1 MSKQQP
7 DKQSEHRTNQGVEAR
22 WFQAWYSDGGF
33 WSDFGYDGL
42 SVVFDVPLDALQT
55 LPEEQKRSLM
65 RLLRLLA
72 ESPNSTLHEQVV
84 AFAQYPA
91 TQRLGALLSIS
102 AELNE

>member
-7 DKQSEHRTNQGVEAR
+7 DKQAEHPTNETVESR
-22 WFQAWYSDGGF
+22 WFQTWYGDGGF

-42 SVVFDVPLDALQT
+42 SVVFDVQLDALQT
-55 LPEEQKRSLM
+55 LSEGQKRSLM

-72 ESPNSTLHEQVV
+72 EPSNSMLHEQVV
-84 AFAQYPA
+84 AFATYPA